1 MTTTTATT
9 TPTTC
14 PEWCRDH
21 GREHTDAGGEIVHTW
36 GRSADG
42 ELEVQVSRIDI
53 HEPGEVHSEWWV
65 GFNQDGVDVL
75 DLTGHLSD
83 TINALQRAEEVLTG
97 TGARDDNGGDVSLYE
112 LARVACA
119 LGVDVSVLLYAA
131 REHKAGRFEVPLD
144 PTTVEAVREALQGTP
159 GMDDNELH

>member
-1 MTTTTATT
+1 MTTTNTIPTT
-9 TPTTC
+9 SPTTC

-21 GREHTDAGGEIVHTW
+21 GREHTDAGGQIVHTW

-42 ELEVQVSRIDI
+42 CLDLEVQVSRVDI
-53 HEPGEVHSEWWV
+53 HEPGEGHSEWWV
-65 GFNQDGVDVL
+65 GFTLDGLDVL
-75 DLTGHLSD
+75 DLTGHLSY

-97 TGARDDNGGDVSLYE
+97 TGARDDRGGDVSLYE

-131 REHKAGRFEVPLD
+131 REHKAGRLEVPLD
-144 PTTVEAVREALQGTP
+144 PGDVEAMAEAVRGARG
-159 GMDDNELH
+159 